1 MRKNSWLLVVSVLA
15 LMSSF
20 EAIGGVYEDILVA
33 ARDDRADVV
42 MDLLSRGMDPNTS
55 DPAGTTLLMFA
66 AGNGNEQLLE
76 FLLRSRANML
86 KQNRYGDTAVAL
98 AALNGHLPIV
108 RRLVAAG
115 ADIANTG
122 WNALHYAAFNGH
134 VEIVRFLVSKKTDL
148 NIRAPNGN
156 TALMLA
162 ARNGHKEV
170 VSMLVEAGA
179 DLDLDDREG
188 NTAFSMAIKAGNT
201 EIADQLR
208 GNGAGK

>member
-1 MRKNSWLLVVSVLA
+1 MRKNVWLLAVPLLA
-15 LMSSF
+15 VMSSF
-20 EAIGGVYEDILVA
+20 EAIGGVYDDILVA
-33 ARDDRADVV
+33 ARDNRADVV

-76 FLLRSRANML
+76 FLLQNRANIL
-86 KQNRYGDTAVAL
+86 KQNRYGDTAVAI

-108 RRLVAAG
+108 RRLLAAG

-134 VEIVRFLVSKKTDL
+134 VEIVRFLVTKEMDL
-148 NIRAPNGN
+148 DIRAPNGN

-162 ARNGHKEV
+162 ARNGHKDV
-170 VSMLVEAGA
+170 VAILVEAGA
-179 DLDLDDREG
+179 NMELDDSKG
-188 NTAFSMAIKAGNT
+188 NTALGFALKTGNA
-201 EIADQLR
+201 EIAEQLR
-208 GNGAGK
+208 GKGAEK

>member
-1 MRKNSWLLVVSVLA
+1 MRKNSWLLVVPLLA
-15 LMSSF
+15 FMSSF
-20 EAIGGVYEDILVA
+20 DAIGGVYDDILVA
-33 ARDDRADVV
+33 ARDNRADVV

-55 DPAGTTLLMFA
+55 DPGGTTLLMFA

-76 FLLRSRANML
+76 FLLKSRANIS
-86 KQNRYGDTAVAL
+86 KQNRYGDTAVAI

-108 RRLVAAG
+108 RRLLAAG

-134 VEIVRFLVSKKTDL
+134 VEIVRFLVSKEMDL
-148 NIRAPNGN
+148 DIRAPNGN

-162 ARNGHKEV
+162 ARNGHKDV
-170 VSMLVEAGA
+170 VGILVEAGA
-179 DLDLDDREG
+179 NTELDDSKG
-188 NTAFSMAIKAGNT
+188 NTALGFALKTGNT
-201 EIADQLR
+201 EIAEQLR